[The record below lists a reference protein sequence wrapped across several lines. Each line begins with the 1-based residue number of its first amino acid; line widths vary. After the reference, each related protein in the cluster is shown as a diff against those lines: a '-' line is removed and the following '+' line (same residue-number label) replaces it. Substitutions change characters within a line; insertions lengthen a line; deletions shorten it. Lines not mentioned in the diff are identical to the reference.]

1 MLHPSKNPMVIFH
14 HFRGASFPGNSHPT
28 RHNEE
33 AANVQ
38 KDINKCT
45 NPVEEWNWKVAFRSL
60 LFQHLLFQYLKSH
73 PVEGWES
80 QQNYG
85 TLKKT
90 RALWISFWEKIE
102 ENPMNNVPQKLLNQ
116 SWEEQRRQNIG
127 TCHSSTLG
135 CIPKQRHCLAVVTG
149 YNKITINQLAAYATY
164 KTTCGTYCLVCAIKD
179 KK

>member
-85 TLKKT
+85 T
-90 RALWISFWEKIE
+90 FEKHVFMNKFLGRKLRK
-102 ENPMNNVPQKLLNQ
+102 NPWTTFHRNYWTNHEKNR
-116 SWEEQRRQNIG
+116 EDRNIG
-127 TCHSSTLG
+127 TCHSSTFR
-135 CIPKQRHCLAVVTG
+135 CIPRQRKLSG
-149 YNKITINQLAAYATY
+149 GGNGLQ
-164 KTTCGTYCLVCAIKD
+164 
-179 KK
+179 